1 MAGKEANMLSSA
13 MRSSML
19 PMWSLLMALEITGGA
34 LAAGA
39 AVAPDGAAAKDGVCS
54 CAIMSVEGRKR
65 AKSAQPNATPLALTR
80 CDDSDAEEITAFM
93 KGASARSPLAAAA
106 APTSRAASTSFL
118 YGRGDI
124 EISAGVP
131 VGCEHVQRGVAGALA
146 PALLKLTS
154 PNESEDA
161 SDERKELRQG

>member
-1 MAGKEANMLSSA
+1 
-13 MRSSML
+13 ML
-19 PMWSLLMALEITGGA
+19 PIWSLLMALEIMGGA

-39 AVAPDGAAAKDGVCS
+39 AVAPDGAAANDGVGS
-54 CAIMSVEGRKR
+54 CAIMSVEGQKR
-65 AKSAQPNATPLALTR
+65 AKSAQSNADPLALTR
-80 CDDSDAEEITAFM
+80 WDDSAAEEITAFI
-93 KGASARSPLAAAA
+93 KGASARSPPAAAA
-106 APTSRAASTSFL
+106 APTPRAASTSFL

-131 VGCEHVQRGVAGALA
+131 VECEHAQRGVAVALA